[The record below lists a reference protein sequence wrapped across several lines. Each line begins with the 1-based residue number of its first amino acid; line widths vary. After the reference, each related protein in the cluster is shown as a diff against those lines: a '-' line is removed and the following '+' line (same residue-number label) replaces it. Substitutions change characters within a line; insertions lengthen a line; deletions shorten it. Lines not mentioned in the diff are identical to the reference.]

1 MVKPESM
8 SGTKLHVVEAA
19 VQSAGRKQRVVRPAL
34 HQPAIREHDDQVR
47 VPHGRQAVRD
57 HEHRTMRHEAID
69 RLLHQAL
76 RLGVEGAGRLV
87 EDQDRRVA
95 QQGPRDRDALALPAG
110 EPRAPLAQQ
119 RVVSLRKLGDELV
132 RVRGL
137 AGVSPGRSPSSA
149 GTSRTS
155 KQRSAAA
162 TAPAMIAGYCTT
174 AFTGDMSRKAKAT
187 NAMNSSG
194 RRASF
199 KPHQMIST
207 ITTPANISLTGLV
220 SVEAPCARST
230 RLRYRSASR
239 WNRSTS
245 NASAT
250 YARTSLTDAT
260 ISLTRLVSSPRSSA
274 CSRERRR
281 TRATIGRMMSTRT
294 GASTRA
300 TIVSRQESP
309 TRIAR

>member
-1 MVKPESM
+1 
-8 SGTKLHVVEAA
+8 
-19 VQSAGRKQRVVRPAL
+19 
-34 HQPAIREHDDQVR
+34 
-47 VPHGRQAVRD
+47 
-57 HEHRTMRHEAID
+57 MRS
-69 RLLHQAL
+69 
-76 RLGVEGAGRLV
+76 
-87 EDQDRRVA
+87 
-95 QQGPRDRDALALPAG
+95 P
-110 EPRAPLAQQ
+110 
-119 RVVSLRKLGDELV
+119 K
-132 RVRGL
+132 L

-149 GTSRTS
+149 GTSSTS